1 MLSRG
6 TAALL
11 GAEDIPASPF
21 PLLGAQHATLMPSV
35 LKSATIDA
43 HTVLQR
49 AEQSP
54 YTALGARPAG
64 ARLCPQIAA
73 LGPPK
78 TPWASQRQP
87 L

>member
-35 LKSATIDA
+35 LKSATTDA
-43 HTVLQR
+43 HAVLR
-49 AEQSP
+49 CAEQSP

-64 ARLCPQIAA
+64 AQLCPQIAA

-78 TPWASQRQP
+78 APNVGSMDP
-87 L
+87 G